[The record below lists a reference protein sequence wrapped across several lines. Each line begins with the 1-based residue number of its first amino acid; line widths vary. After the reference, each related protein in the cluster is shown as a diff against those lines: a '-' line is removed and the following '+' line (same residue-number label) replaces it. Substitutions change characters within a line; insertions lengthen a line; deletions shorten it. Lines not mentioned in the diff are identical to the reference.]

1 MRETRVTVDGGWFGG
16 RGEEDRSSVCPGYGT
31 HESGWGVARD
41 GGIRRLVNAAHGK
54 RGLMHAAGSLASA
67 WMTVVVIGLVA
78 TLTVGTAG
86 AGAATQTEALL
97 EALERGPGPSKG
109 SPDAPLTIV
118 EFSDFQCSFCKKF
131 WRDSLP
137 RIEERYIRTGKVR
150 FVYRH
155 LAILGP
161 PSVWAAIAAE
171 CAHEQGKFWPY
182 HDRLF
187 AGAGPFAFSTGSL
200 KRYAEELG
208 LDAATFGAC
217 LDAERPREK
226 VERETV
232 VGRAIGMTGTPGF
245 LINRAR
251 MIGAQPYEAFERIIE
266 AMLKGPSQYPPR

>member
-1 MRETRVTVDGGWFGG
+1 MTAWTVAGVIVLGLPLAFGIV
-16 RGEEDRSSVCPGYGT
+16 RGEG
-31 HESGWGVARD
+31 
-41 GGIRRLVNAAHGK
+41 
-54 RGLMHAAGSLASA
+54 ASQ
-67 WMTVVVIGLVA
+67 I
-78 TLTVGTAG
+78 
-86 AGAATQTEALL
+86 EASL
-97 EALERGPGPSKG
+97 EALERGPGPSRG
-109 SPDAPLTIV
+109 SPDAPVTIV
-118 EFSDFQCSFCKKF
+118 EFSDFQCSFCKRF
-131 WRDSLP
+131 WRDTLP
-137 RIEERYIRTGKVR
+137 KIEEKYIRSGRVR

-187 AGAGPFAFSTGSL
+187 AGSGPFSFSTGSL
-200 KRYAEELG
+200 KRYGEELG

-245 LINRAR
+245 LINGAR

-266 AMLKGPSQYPPR
+266 AMLKREGSNRPR